1 LLAESGAQV
10 KAFDPFKSELDIPGV
25 KVVQT
30 LEEAVADAEAL
41 VLTVG
46 HKELCELDPV
56 ALAGKTSARLALD
69 MVHGWKVETWQQAGF
84 TVKGLGIKQME
95 IL

>member
-1 LLAESGAQV
+1 MLPDCWQSPASLV
-10 KAFDPFKSELDIPGV
+10 KAFDPFKPELEIAGV
-25 KVVQT
+25 DVVQT

-46 HKELCELDPV
+46 HKDLCEIDPA

-69 MVHGWKVETWQQAGF
+69 MIHGWDMETWQQAGF
-84 TVKGLGIKQME
+84 TVRGLGIR
-95 IL
+95 